1 MLTPTNFS
9 TLSSV
14 SLVVTLFK
22 AQVPGLGVNYTL
34 TRALPLPPLL
44 LPDPGKTELLYPFLL
59 MKATRS
65 QCSAQWP
72 AQGSQEQEQG

>member
-1 MLTPTNFS
+1 MLTPINFS

-22 AQVPGLGVNYTL
+22 AQVPGLGVKYTL
-34 TRALPLPPLL
+34 TWALPLPPPL

-59 MKATRS
+59 MKAKRS

-72 AQGSQEQEQG
+72 AQESQEKEQG